1 MKQLIYPILL
11 CLILSSCLLSH
22 QRILD
27 HAFVFDAV
35 RLTSINTYYERDG
48 KIYIQGQRVQIT
60 QRDPDY
66 LWWNIK
72 GSYSYYW
79 KVVPGS
85 EGEIV
90 YREASLQREYGKTY
104 LHSPKNSEWQQLQP
118 QPSRKYRVN
127 GIQING
133 FTYKEDEK
141 GQPQL
146 WSTDKEKKL
155 CSRALYAL
163 PAGVAALVLVDLPVS
178 VGAWSIAAVGSVIA
192 LPATLPQ
199 QQTPTPS
206 TPVPVT
212 ETGE

>member
-1 MKQLIYPILL
+1 MKQLICPILL
-11 CLILSSCLLSH
+11 SLILSSCLLSH

-35 RLTSINTYYERDG
+35 RLTSYNTYYEHGG
-48 KIYIQGQRVQIT
+48 KTYIQGQRVQIA

-90 YREASLQREYGKTY
+90 YREASLQREDGKTC

-155 CSRALYAL
+155 SSRALYAL
-163 PAGVAALVLVDLPVS
+163 PAGVAALVLVDIPVS
-178 VGAWSIAAVGSVIA
+178 VGAWSIAAIGSVIA

>member
-1 MKQLIYPILL
+1 MKQLICPILL
-11 CLILSSCLLSH
+11 SLILSSCLLSH

-35 RLTSINTYYERDG
+35 RLTSYNTYYEHDG
-48 KIYIQGQRVQIT
+48 KTYIQGQRVQIA

-90 YREASLQREYGKTY
+90 YREASLQREYGKTC

-155 CSRALYAL
+155 SSRALYAL
-163 PAGVAALVLVDLPVS
+163 PAGVAALVLVDIPVS
-178 VGAWSIAAVGSVIA
+178 VGAWSIAAIGSVIA

>member
-1 MKQLIYPILL
+1 MKQLLSPILL
-11 CLILSSCLLSH
+11 CAFLSSCLLSH

-35 RLTSINTYYERDG
+35 RLTSDDTYYEHNG
-48 KIYIQGQRVQIT
+48 KIYIQGQRVRIT

-66 LWWNIK
+66 LWWHIK

-90 YREASLQREYGKTY
+90 YREASLRREDGTIY
-104 LHSPKNSEWQQLQP
+104 LNSPENSAWQQLQP
-118 QPSRKYRVN
+118 QPSRKHRIN
-127 GIQING
+127 GIRING
-133 FTYKEDEK
+133 FSCIEDEK
-141 GQPQL
+141 GQKQI
-146 WSTDKEKKL
+146 WSTDREKKL

-163 PAGVAALVLVDLPVS
+163 PAGVAALVLVDIPVTA
-178 VGAWSIAAVGSVIA
+178 GAWSIAAAGSVLA
-192 LPATLPQ
+192 LPISLPQ

-206 TPVPVT
+206 APVPVT
-212 ETGE
+212 ETEE